1 MVGRSQKLLSQ
12 IPVKNP
18 YAEVMKT
25 MLCTAIALG
34 CLTPL
39 AGQDKGGPKR
49 IESGKNVVLEIPAKP
64 TEPRRVRI
72 ATEVCFRE
80 GPLELLM
87 CRKNTKEHEAILAA
101 DVDARQIHTAL
112 LAAGA
117 KAGSPVKFAPKYE
130 PAKGSKILVS
140 VEYTKDGKTVT
151 VPARQWVRDMK
162 SRKELGIDWVFGGSQ
177 FFPDP
182 EDKKKPPLY
191 AANGGDLICV
201 SNFETAMLDLP
212 IQSTQL
218 DAELQFEAF
227 TDRIP
232 PLGTKVT
239 VILEPVPEKK

>member
-1 MVGRSQKLLSQ
+1 MMLSFA
-12 IPVKNP
+12 V
-18 YAEVMKT
+18 T
-25 MLCTAIALG
+25 MCSALT
-34 CLTPL
+34 LS
-39 AGQDKGGPKR
+39 AQDKAAPKR
-49 IESGKNVVLEIPAKP
+49 IDSGKNIVLEIPAKP

-72 ATEVCFRE
+72 AAEVCFRE

-101 DVDARQIHTAL
+101 DVDGRQIHTAL

-117 KAGSPVKFAPKYE
+117 KAGSSVKFAPKYE

-140 VEYTKDGKTVT
+140 VEFTKDGKTVT

-227 TDRIP
+227 TERIP
-232 PLGTKVT
+232 ALGTKVT
-239 VILEPVPEKK
+239 VILEPVAEKK

>member
-1 MVGRSQKLLSQ
+1 
-12 IPVKNP
+12 
-18 YAEVMKT
+18 MKM
-25 MLCTAIALG
+25 MLCIAVAMCSALN
-34 CLTPL
+34 LS
-39 AGQDKGGPKR
+39 AQDKAAPKR
-49 IESGKNVVLEIPAKP
+49 IDSGKNVVLEIPAKP

-72 ATEVCFRE
+72 AAEVCFRE

-117 KAGSPVKFAPKYE
+117 KAGNTVKFAPKYE
-130 PAKGSKILVS
+130 AAKGSKIHVS
-140 VEYTKDGKTVT
+140 IEYTKDGKTVT

-162 SRKELGIDWVFGGSQ
+162 TRKELGIDWVFGGSQ

-227 TDRIP
+227 TERIP

-239 VILEPVPEKK
+239 VILEPVAEKK